1 MRFLVKSNVWAVLND
16 ILWLNSFRH
25 VYNKNRLEM
34 IQYKYFSNAQT
45 DYKSL
50 NKHDSMQKPLI
61 HVSSSNSSKKPEVI
75 KKNQCKVG
83 GSRAQS
89 TWLSL

>member
-1 MRFLVKSNVWAVLND
+1 MRFLVKGNVWAVLND

-50 NKHDSMQKPLI
+50 NKHGSMQKTFDSCLKQQFFEEAR
-61 HVSSSNSSKKPEVI
+61 NY
-75 KKNQCKVG
+75 
-83 GSRAQS
+83 
-89 TWLSL
+89 